1 MVSSISQ
8 IGFQCPILIISSL
21 APRKVILTVSPV
33 FIFFWAVHLFPV
45 DQFSL
50 PSYVYVSDRCI
61 IVLSVFFE
69 IPADAAAHQGL
80 SVDKIDI
87 IHTSMNQIERNV

>member
-8 IGFQCPILIISSL
+8 MPFQWFILISSSL

-45 DQFSL
+45 DQVSW

-69 IPADAAAHQGL
+69 IPAYAAVHQGL

-87 IHTSMNQIERNV
+87 IHNSMNQI